1 MDLTPQGL
9 GMDICWC
16 SPTHSLFVLFDF
28 FFSLFFFFFFLLWY
42 PIPLLLHVANQD
54 QILLLTFQYI
64 QLIKQQG
71 LQKWI
76 YDEVRLIPSKW
87 IDPSCLNPHFL
98 VPRSNNWR
106 ILDSNSSNNPR
117 RWIMPQL
124 YLPGYRYTYPFD
136 LPQNNKS
143 KYGMMIPSTSNKY
156 RSILP

>member
-1 MDLTPQGL
+1 M
-9 GMDICWC
+9 I
-16 SPTHSLFVLFDF
+16 S
-28 FFSLFFFFFFLLWY
+28 Y
-42 PIPLLLHVANQD
+42 PIPLLQHVANQD

-76 YDEVRLIPSKW
+76 YDEVHRIPTTNLIQVGLILIFS
-87 IDPSCLNPHFL
+87 FL
-98 VPRSNNWR
+98 RSNNWR